1 MFLLMRTEA
10 SLIWKRKK
18 RGELRGYERR
28 LGHADGFEGG
38 DLMLT
43 VGQFAAGFD
52 AYPLQCVAGFTGLD
66 RELTAFSIVDSP
78 EILT

>member
-1 MFLLMRTEA
+1 
-10 SLIWKRKK
+10 
-18 RGELRGYERR
+18 
-28 LGHADGFEGG
+28 
-38 DLMLT
+38 MLT

-78 EILT
+78 EILTWLRGGEFVVDYGYVIKNNLRFSS

>member
-1 MFLLMRTEA
+1 
-10 SLIWKRKK
+10 
-18 RGELRGYERR
+18 
-28 LGHADGFEGG
+28 
-38 DLMLT
+38 MLT

-78 EILT
+78 EILTWLLGG